1 MANRNSTQPSIDPR
15 SATDLDR
22 QIGDHIRKR
31 RLEIGMS
38 QEQLADTIGV
48 SFQQIQKYETGTNR
62 VAASKL
68 MRIANA
74 LTMPVT
80 LLLPGCTEA
89 DSAQEEPAPQEVA
102 KAAERLTGE
111 GRKLLL
117 DIARVL
123 ISQPAFRRKD

>member
-1 MANRNSTQPSIDPR
+1 
-15 SATDLDR
+15 
-22 QIGDHIRKR
+22 
-31 RLEIGMS
+31 MS

-68 MRIANA
+68 LRIANA
-74 LTMPVT
+74 LAMPVT

-89 DSAQEEPAPQEVA
+89 DPIHGAEAPAPQDVA
-102 KAAERLTGE
+102 KVAERLTGE
-111 GRKLLL
+111 GRRLLL

-123 ISQPAFRRKD
+123 VSQPGFRRKD